1 MLTSHKGRLGVR
13 CGMSVSALIGGGYG
27 LAWLNKSQIQSP
39 QPKGEEGKALAI
51 RSQGLFVWRL
61 LIQLTRRDPSILCEV
76 FALVTDL
83 NMRELDGL
91 VLLRGAKALRPHVP
105 VILFSSQVDARL
117 AAQAIAMGAHD
128 VLPKPFNR
136 EEFITALTLALNTY
150 ALAREVRTRRLMT
163 GRLSKRVADIKRLIA
178 EGQGRPNTIRRIQE
192 QVSASRQLNI
202 KSVATLESSLDR
214 LWHRAQ
220 MAQARLDE
228 AQQRLLIRQQENIEA
243 CLKRNWD

>member
-1 MLTSHKGRLGVR
+1 MSHRSIMVVDDDAALLSAVTGLMEMHLPDVR
-13 CGMSVSALIGGGYG
+13 V
-27 LAWLNKSQIQSP
+27 QPFDSP
-39 QPKGEEGKALAI
+39 RRALA
-51 RSQGLFVWRL
+51 QFE
-61 LIQLTRRDPSILCEV
+61 QHEV
-76 FALVTDL
+76 FALLTDL
-83 NMRELDGL
+83 HMRELDGL
-91 VLLRGAKALRPHVP
+91 ALLRGAQALRPHVP

-128 VLPKPFNR
+128 VLRKPFNR

-150 ALAREVRTRRLMT
+150 TLAREVRTRRLMT

-202 KSVATLESSLDR
+202 KSVATLESSLER
-214 LWHRAQ
+214 LWQSAR
-220 MAQARLDE
+220 MAQARLEE

-243 CLKRNWD
+243 CLKRNRD